1 MFKAGFKRMSSGSIE
16 TRIARFLFSY
26 HTTPQSTIRS
36 TPAELL
42 MKRNLRSCLD
52 LLVPDL
58 SNKVFQAQEQQKN
71 IHDKKAQDHQFVVGD
86 HVMARN
92 HAEGPKWVRAQITKQ
107 SGPTSYKVTV
117 NTTNQIW
124 RRHQDAIRKYVPND
138 TSANTNIRA
147 SLSNS
152 EFSPV
157 PFSEQVDAQE
167 ETSNEIV
174 TGRPRKVIRSPDRL
188 TY

>member
-1 MFKAGFKRMSSGSIE
+1 MTKFWQNNGIRHITSLPYHPATNGLAEQAVQMFKAGFKHMSSGSIE
-16 TRIARFLFSY
+16 TRIVRFLFSY
-26 HTTPQSTIRS
+26 HTTPQSTTGS

-42 MKRNLRSCLD
+42 MKCNLRSRLD

-58 SNKVFQAQEQQKN
+58 SNRVFQAQEQQKN

-124 RRHQDAIRKYVPND
+124 RRHQDAIFVSMYQITLQPIWTLERH
-138 TSANTNIRA
+138 
-147 SLSNS
+147 
-152 EFSPV
+152 
-157 PFSEQVDAQE
+157 
-167 ETSNEIV
+167 
-174 TGRPRKVIRSPDRL
+174 
-188 TY
+188 